1 MKFFKATNSDNLLRA
16 QRIGY
21 KYASLLW
28 YLSIEGMSLV
38 SKRNMLANVIGM
50 IFLYAREDLKLFRA
64 CTEEI
69 IEHLFGWLRQVD
81 KEVTISSM
89 ANWVDRMEAFFSAG
103 VRSGL
108 KRGSK
113 NQKGYMTGY
122 DGFNRSLASMQAK
135 QQESSYRTGSRSA
148 EGEAVVDL
156 EKGVSIDRS
165 VDAESA
171 ASQLWAYISPILKSV
186 RKGSFSFHITQRHEE
201 VAGGVPFS
209 KGLLFSFCHH

>member
-1 MKFFKATNSDNLLRA
+1 MTDYASDNHVVKLVSASSIRNVMLMDHIELGRRQVLAISFVFLNMFLQATNSDNLLRV

-108 KRGSK
+108 KRGS
-113 NQKGYMTGY
+113 
-122 DGFNRSLASMQAK
+122 
-135 QQESSYRTGSRSA
+135 
-148 EGEAVVDL
+148 
-156 EKGVSIDRS
+156 I
-165 VDAESA
+165 
-171 ASQLWAYISPILKSV
+171 
-186 RKGSFSFHITQRHEE
+186 
-201 VAGGVPFS
+201 
-209 KGLLFSFCHH
+209 